1 MATRIGTL
9 SGVRRRVRWLAAA
22 LAFFGLA
29 ASVPRLA
36 AVDATDAFPDWAYAW
51 DPAYKAPPADNTP
64 IRLAGSSA
72 SYSVVEARNL
82 FRAPDWH
89 PRDHPAMPS
98 IVANGR
104 RPAVRACGVCH
115 RAEGTGGPENASLAG
130 LPAAYITAQ
139 MADFKSG
146 ARRFSGPRR
155 SPIVLMIEAA
165 REATEPEV
173 AAAAAYFSSLR
184 PKALIDV
191 IEADMVPA
199 TYIAGSFHVARP
211 DANSPREPLGQ
222 RILEIPEDVRRF
234 ELRDT
239 HARFRAYV
247 PPGSLARGRA
257 LVETPRVG
265 TLITCARCHG
275 PTLRG
280 LGQVPGIAG
289 RSPSYLMRQLYD
301 FKQGA
306 RKGVGRAQMGAVVAP
321 LTTADMLAIT
331 AYLATLKP

>member
-1 MATRIGTL
+1 MRSPLPVGILLALCVL
-9 SGVRRRVRWLAAA
+9 SSP
-22 LAFFGLA
+22 F
-29 ASVPRLA
+29 RLA
-36 AVDATDAFPDWAYAW
+36 AVDAIDVFPEWAYAW
-51 DPAYKAPPADNTP
+51 DPTYKAPPADNTP
-64 IRLAGSSA
+64 IRLSGSSA
-72 SYSVVEARNL
+72 SYSVVDARNL

-115 RAEGTGGPENASLAG
+115 RAEGTGGPENASLAV

-139 MADFKSG
+139 MADFKRG

-155 SPIVLMIEAA
+155 SPVVLMIQAA
-165 REATEPEV
+165 REATAAEV

-184 PKALIDV
+184 PKALLEVVETDS
-191 IEADMVPA
+191 VPA
-199 TYIAGSFHVARP
+199 TYIAGSFHVVKP
-211 DANSPREPLGQ
+211 DANSAREPLGQ
-222 RILEIPEDVRRF
+222 RILEVPEDVRRF

-239 HARFRAYV
+239 RARFRAYV
-247 PPGSLARGRA
+247 PPGSLARGRE

-275 PTLRG
+275 PALRG

-301 FKQGA
+301 FKQATRRGA
-306 RKGVGRAQMGAVVAP
+306 GRAQMAAVVAP
-321 LTTADMLAIT
+321 LSTADMMAIT
-331 AYLATLKP
+331 AYLATLTP